1 VDYIT
6 KFRRQLA
13 LRTYFAILLPLLI
26 ALGTWVALDNYLDL
40 PETVMM
46 IISAVVG
53 LICTLISTSIIVSA
67 STKPVEMM
75 QDVIGFASHDNRNTQ
90 QPDINKLKLGRELI
104 TAQSLQ
110 IYDLA
115 SSAKT
120 QVNNDSQSSELQSS
134 TQSIIDIIAT
144 PIYGVDGNQIVTV
157 VNNAG
162 ANYIGKAITEIV
174 GKPLFDSLNL
184 SFQSDETYKDWLETS
199 KTNSVTGT
207 RSWDRVR
214 HIIDADNSK
223 QFDLVASFSNGNNS
237 GTESMLALF
246 DKSDK
251 YNNDDQDISFV
262 ALAVHELRTPLTIMR
277 GYIEVFED
285 ELGPTLNAEMTEFMH
300 KMHASSQ
307 QLASFVNNI
316 LNVARIE
323 ENQLSLKLRSEN
335 WEEILKNAVED
346 LELRAQVHG
355 IHIDLTIANNL
366 PPVAADRISVH
377 EVINNLVDNAVKYS
391 GKSGKIVIESKL
403 NSEGMI
409 ETSVQ
414 DFGIGIPDSVVG
426 QLFQKFHRSH
436 RSSGQVVGSGLGL
449 YLCKALV
456 TAHGGNIWVRSK
468 EGEGSIFTFTLL
480 PFDKISAEQAEGEDG
495 IIRGA
500 HGWIKNH
507 SLYRN

>member
-1 VDYIT
+1 MDYIT

-13 LRTYFAILLPLLI
+13 LRAYFAILLPLI
-26 ALGTWVALDNYLDL
+26 ITLGTWVALDNLLDL
-40 PETVMM
+40 PETVLM
-46 IISAVVG
+46 IISAVIG
-53 LICTLISTSIIVSA
+53 LICTLISTSIIVGA

-90 QPDINKLKLGRELI
+90 QPNINKLRLGRELI

-115 SSAKT
+115 SSVKNHT
-120 QVNNDSQSSELQSS
+120 DTDSQPSELHAS

-144 PIYGVDGNQIVTV
+144 PIFGVDSNQTVTI

-174 GKPLFDSLNL
+174 GKSLFDCLNL
-184 SFQSDETYKDWLETS
+184 SFQTDETYKDWIEKAKS
-199 KTNSVTGT
+199 SSVTGSK
-207 RSWDRVR
+207 SWDRVR
-214 HIIDADNSK
+214 HVIDADNSK
-223 QFDLVASFSNGNNS
+223 QFDMVASYSSGNNS
-237 GTESMLALF
+237 GTESIIALF
-246 DKSDK
+246 DKTNK
-251 YNNDDQDISFV
+251 YFNDDQDVGFV

-285 ELGPTLNAEMTEFMH
+285 EIGPTLDPEMTEFMH

-323 ENQLSLKLRSEN
+323 ENQMSLKLRSEDWTSIVN
-335 WEEILKNAVED
+335 SAIND
-346 LELRAQVHG
+346 LELRANVHG
-355 IHIDLTIANNL
+355 IHIESKLAENI
-366 PPVAADRISVH
+366 PPVAVDRISIH
-377 EVINNLVDNAVKYS
+377 EVINNLVDNAIKYS
-391 GKSGKIVIESKL
+391 GKSDKIVIESKL
-403 NSEGMI
+403 NAEGMI

-414 DFGIGIPDSVVG
+414 DFGIGIPDSVIG

-436 RSSGQVVGSGLGL
+436 TSSGQVVGTGLGL
-449 YLCKALV
+449 YLCKSLIS
-456 TAHGGNIWVRSK
+456 AHGGNIWVRSK